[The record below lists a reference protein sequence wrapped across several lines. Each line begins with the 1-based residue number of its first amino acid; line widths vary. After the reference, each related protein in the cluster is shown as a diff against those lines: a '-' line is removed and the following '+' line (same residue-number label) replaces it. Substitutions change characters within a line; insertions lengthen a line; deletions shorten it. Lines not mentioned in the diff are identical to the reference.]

1 MRMQLLTRRA
11 DVARG
16 AGDMSDASA
25 LAMLMRET
33 KPDEVYNLAAQS
45 HVAVSFVM
53 PKCVSAPGLRRLRA
67 PGGRRRV
74 LIGAEAASFGA
85 RRYTAEVDGLGTL
98 NLLESIRLAGLEKT
112 TRFYQA
118 STSEMFGLVQEVPQ
132 RETTPFYPRSPCVPA
147 PSLRCCVL
155 ALLCSIAVASG

>member
-1 MRMQLLTRRA
+1 
-11 DVARG
+11 
-16 AGDMSDASA
+16 MSDASA

-53 PKCVSAPGLRRLRA
+53 PKCVRAAGPRYLRALGAGGGWEACSAAGLRRLLR
-67 PGGRRRV
+67 
-74 LIGAEAASFGA
+74 A

-132 RETTPFYPRSPCVPA
+132 RETTPFYPRSPCAPA
-147 PSLRCCVL
+147 LSFRCCVL
-155 ALLCSIAVASG
+155 RLLCAIIASG